1 MIVHSTLSYPCNKNP
16 KILGQFQD
24 KLLSELQTCL
34 SLAFPCVLNL
44 PPLCPWLMSGYE
56 GKPTAV
62 AIGNEQNLDL
72 DAKCMNNLHFIP
84 PL

>member
-1 MIVHSTLSYPCNKNP
+1 MIIHSTLSYPWNKIP

-34 SLAFPCVLNL
+34 SLAFSWVPDL
-44 PPLCPWLMSGYE
+44 PPLCPWLMPGYE

-62 AIGNEQNLDL
+62 AIGNEQNPDL
-72 DAKCMNNLHFIP
+72 DAKCTNNLHFIP